1 MSNNDPD
8 QKCPS
13 CESQDFYHDG
23 TLWVCP
29 ICNHEWTDFPSAGSD
44 SSVESEQSESEVVKD
59 ANGNLLKDGDAVI
72 VVKDLPVKGASGPI
86 KGGTKVKSI
95 RITFDVPGHNIACK
109 IDGFGQIHL
118 KSEYVKKA

>member
-1 MSNNDPD
+1 MSESD
-8 QKCPS
+8 QKCPK
-13 CESQDFYHDG
+13 CNATDFYHDG

-29 ICNHEWTDFPSAGSD
+29 LCNHEWADFPSASD
-44 SSVESEQSESEVVKD
+44 AAVSADEDSGEEIVKD
-59 ANGNLLKDGDAVI
+59 ANGTVLQNGDAVI

-95 RITFDVPGHNIACK
+95 RIAFDVPGHNIVCK